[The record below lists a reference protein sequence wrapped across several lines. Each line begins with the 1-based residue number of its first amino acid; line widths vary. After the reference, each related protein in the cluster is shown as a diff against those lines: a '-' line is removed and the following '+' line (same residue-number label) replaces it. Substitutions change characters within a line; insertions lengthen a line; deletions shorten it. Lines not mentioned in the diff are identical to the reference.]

1 MVDDADERLH
11 PQQQQQEEE
20 SAKNRNR
27 EQSRES
33 ETGYKTGTKQ
43 TWNKTSLNLNWNF
56 WCQATQ
62 SIFTFTAYT
71 VSSELHI
78 LNLCLFTTLNLCFS
92 PMQSCTINRNDISR
106 LEWGQEPY
114 PKSQKLIILIKTKT
128 ALLQS
133 TVAMQRRSGQQILF
147 SSCGKDSNKCP
158 IIIIQD
164 YFQGKWQL
172 LLQKHVINHL
182 LYLSYSTAFVART
195 TNRDQ

>member
-11 PQQQQQEEE
+11 PQQQQEEE

-78 LNLCLFTTLNLCFS
+78 LNLCLFSTLNLCFS
-92 PMQSCTINRNDISR
+92 PKQSCTINRNDISR

-158 IIIIQD
+158 IIKIQD

-182 LYLSYSTAFVART
+182 LYWSYSTAFVARR

>member
-11 PQQQQQEEE
+11 PQQQQEEE

-78 LNLCLFTTLNLCFS
+78 LNLCLFSTLNLYSS

-133 TVAMQRRSGQQILF
+133 TVAMQRRSGQKILF

-164 YFQGKWQL
+164 YFQGKWQM

-182 LYLSYSTAFVART
+182 LYLSYSTAFVARR

>member
-11 PQQQQQEEE
+11 PQQQQQEE

-78 LNLCLFTTLNLCFS
+78 LNLCLFSTLNLYSS

-133 TVAMQRRSGQQILF
+133 TVAMQRRSGQKILF

-164 YFQGKWQL
+164 YFQGKWQM

-182 LYLSYSTAFVART
+182 LYLSYSTAFVARR

>member
-11 PQQQQQEEE
+11 PQQQQEEE

-78 LNLCLFTTLNLCFS
+78 LNLCLFSTLNLCFS

-133 TVAMQRRSGQQILF
+133 TVAMQRRSGQKILF

-158 IIIIQD
+158 IIMIQD
-164 YFQGKWQL
+164 YFQGKWQM

-182 LYLSYSTAFVART
+182 LYLSYSTAFVARR

>member
-11 PQQQQQEEE
+11 PQQQEE

-78 LNLCLFTTLNLCFS
+78 LNLCLFSTLNLYSS

-106 LEWGQEPY
+106 LKWGQVRY

-133 TVAMQRRSGQQILF
+133 TVAMQIRPTNLVL
-147 SSCGKDSNKCP
+147 
-158 IIIIQD
+158 
-164 YFQGKWQL
+164 QL
-172 LLQKHVINHL
+172 W
-182 LYLSYSTAFVART
+182 
-195 TNRDQ
+195 

>member
-11 PQQQQQEEE
+11 PQQQQEEE

-78 LNLCLFTTLNLCFS
+78 LNLCLFSTLNLCFS

-106 LEWGQEPY
+106 LEWGQVPY

-133 TVAMQRRSGQQILF
+133 TVAMQIRPTNLVL
-147 SSCGKDSNKCP
+147 
-158 IIIIQD
+158 
-164 YFQGKWQL
+164 QL
-172 LLQKHVINHL
+172 W
-182 LYLSYSTAFVART
+182 
-195 TNRDQ
+195 

>member
-11 PQQQQQEEE
+11 PQQQQEEE

-56 WCQATQ
+56 WCQAAQ

-78 LNLCLFTTLNLCFS
+78 LNLCLFSTLNLYSS
-92 PMQSCTINRNDISR
+92 PMQSCTINRNYISK
-106 LEWGQEPY
+106 LECGQVRY

-133 TVAMQRRSGQQILF
+133 TVAMQIRPTNLVL
-147 SSCGKDSNKCP
+147 
-158 IIIIQD
+158 
-164 YFQGKWQL
+164 QL
-172 LLQKHVINHL
+172 W
-182 LYLSYSTAFVART
+182 
-195 TNRDQ
+195 

>member
-11 PQQQQQEEE
+11 PQQQQQEE

-78 LNLCLFTTLNLCFS
+78 LNLCLFSTLNLCFS

-133 TVAMQRRSGQQILF
+133 TVAMQRRSGQKILF

-158 IIIIQD
+158 IIMIQD
-164 YFQGKWQL
+164 YFQGKWQM

-182 LYLSYSTAFVART
+182 LYLSYSTAFVARR